1 MPQVTK
7 FKRAWLSRRDDNGDE
22 LNLWLKQGS
31 KETTFQCTLC
41 KTSDLDCANQGYS
54 AIYQHMNTKNHKA
67 NKNSLKDN
75 SLLAIRTLK
84 PQTVS
89 IANDNNSGILVID
102 NSQKSTLLPFNDQ
115 ITKAEIV
122 WALTVARR
130 GFTYNSCNGIGEVF
144 KSMFPD
150 SKIAQQFNMQS
161 KKISYVMSHGIGP
174 YFHRELVKKIKSREK
189 FVLCID
195 EQTNNQSKKQLDLL
209 VKFWS
214 NDDGLVVTR
223 YYKSILLGHAQAS
236 VLQSAICDAFKADG
250 INLKRLLMLGRDN
263 PSVNITLENLID
275 QEMKK
280 LGSGLLF
287 LGSCNLHVVY
297 NGFKA
302 GLSSTSWYVENVC
315 TDIYSWFKQSPAR
328 KEDLADVINDF
339 GDVVEKTL
347 LYFTITRWVL
357 LGKFVLFLCEN
368 IFDRLLTWF
377 QQEEPLIHLLYR
389 ELSELFYLVLA
400 QFLKYDFI
408 VGKSGGDLC
417 DIDFKLNEK
426 QLNSKN
432 IRIGICKNITYFF
445 IFVLVETLFFKGE
458 RTRKQLNALTQQ
470 EREDFFKDIRNIYH
484 GISKYFKLNLPLKN
498 SFIRDLQILHPSM
511 KNAQD
516 VDQIIRVAR
525 GVPDLL
531 IDNEI
536 DYLRNEW
543 LAYCIE
549 VIDPKWII
557 KNKQTD
563 SSGHEHI
570 TYHRIDFYWNNIFEI
585 TTTNGRPKYPVL
597 TKLIKNILIISHGN
611 ADVERGFSIN
621 ENIISSNRS
630 SLSQLSINS
639 LRTTYDTVKNSNGV
653 YSHNVPIHKELIKAA
668 QSSFSFFNEE
678 LSIIKAAE
686 ERIRKEKEEK
696 ENASKIYQEVL
707 EQEEELLMTQKDLQK
722 QQQEANLIIADGS
735 ARLQLAI
742 KKKDSLDIERATI
755 LIGGGNNKT
764 IFPNQTVGMNDCL
777 LLANVPVSRLT
788 PHEIVQRQHGVYT
801 SDVFINM
808 NLYNSMAEFS
818 LFS

>member
-1 MPQVTK
+1 
-7 FKRAWLSRRDDNGDE
+7 
-22 LNLWLKQGS
+22 
-31 KETTFQCTLC
+31 
-41 KTSDLDCANQGYS
+41 
-54 AIYQHMNTKNHKA
+54 
-67 NKNSLKDN
+67 
-75 SLLAIRTLK
+75 
-84 PQTVS
+84 
-89 IANDNNSGILVID
+89 
-102 NSQKSTLLPFNDQ
+102 
-115 ITKAEIV
+115 
-122 WALTVARR
+122 
-130 GFTYNSCNGIGEVF
+130 
-144 KSMFPD
+144 
-150 SKIAQQFNMQS
+150 
-161 KKISYVMSHGIGP
+161 
-174 YFHRELVKKIKSREK
+174 
-189 FVLCID
+189 
-195 EQTNNQSKKQLDLL
+195 
-209 VKFWS
+209 
-214 NDDGLVVTR
+214 
-223 YYKSILLGHAQAS
+223 
-236 VLQSAICDAFKADG
+236 
-250 INLKRLLMLGRDN
+250 
-263 PSVNITLENLID
+263 
-275 QEMKK
+275 
-280 LGSGLLF
+280 
-287 LGSCNLHVVY
+287 
-297 NGFKA
+297 
-302 GLSSTSWYVENVC
+302 
-315 TDIYSWFKQSPAR
+315 
-328 KEDLADVINDF
+328 
-339 GDVVEKTL
+339 
-347 LYFTITRWVL
+347 
-357 LGKFVLFLCEN
+357 
-368 IFDRLLTWF
+368 
-377 QQEEPLIHLLYR
+377 
-389 ELSELFYLVLA
+389 
-400 QFLKYDFI
+400 
-408 VGKSGGDLC
+408 
-417 DIDFKLNEK
+417 
-426 QLNSKN
+426 
-432 IRIGICKNITYFF
+432 
-445 IFVLVETLFFKGE
+445 
-458 RTRKQLNALTQQ
+458 
-470 EREDFFKDIRNIYH
+470 
-484 GISKYFKLNLPLKN
+484 
-498 SFIRDLQILHPSM
+498 M

-570 TYHRIDFYWNNIFEI
+570 TYHRIDFYWNNIFKI

-630 SLSQLSINS
+630 LLSQLSINS

-653 YSHNVPIHKELIKAA
+653 YSHNIPIHKELIKAA